1 LREMLTHPNVVLG
14 LADGGAHCAIICDA
28 SIPTTMLTHWTR
40 DRRRGERL
48 PLPFVVKR
56 QTRDTAELYGLLDRG
71 LVAPGYK
78 ADINVIDY
86 DNLRLCLPEIA
97 YDLPGGSR
105 RLVQRAVGY
114 VATIVSGQVVLR
126 DG

>member
-1 LREMLTHPNVVLG
+1 
-14 LADGGAHCAIICDA
+14 
-28 SIPTTMLTHWTR
+28 TMLTHWTR

-71 LVAPGYK
+71 LLAPGYK
-78 ADINVIDY
+78 ADVNVIDY

-114 VATIVSGQVVLR
+114 VATIVAGQVVLR
-126 DG
+126 DGEPTGALPGKVLRGARPAPVIVG